1 MLTRMFASIA
11 LLLFLFASSAAA
23 DPNDIGMAHSEAFA
37 KACAAGDIAGVLAL
51 YEDDA
56 TVIWPNEGEVAHGKA
71 EIEKLA
77 RALCKSGQPAPKL
90 KSQNSKQ
97 VAPDYVVNVGTWDAT
112 ATGPDGKPVTSEIRT
127 TEVIHLVNGKWRY
140 TVDHASIG
148 LPPQPPAAA
157 ASPTSN

>member
-23 DPNDIGMAHSEAFA
+23 DPNDIGMAHSEAFG
-37 KACAAGDIAGVLAL
+37 KACAAGDIPGVLVL

-71 EIEKLA
+71 EIEKLV
-77 RALCKSGQPAPKL
+77 RALCKTGQPGPKL
-90 KSQNSKQ
+90 KSQNSMQ
-97 VAPDYVVNVGTWDAT
+97 VAPDYIVNVGMWDAT
-112 ATGPDGKPVTSEIRT
+112 ATGPDGKPITSEART
-127 TEVIHLVNGKWRY
+127 TEVIHLVDGKWLY

-148 LPPQPPAAA
+148 LPPPPAAA
-157 ASPTSN
+157 ARPTSN